1 MSLSKKQIPQTEKL
15 EKSERKSS
23 TLNST
28 LKFYFHMKL
37 FHIPI
42 DSSLMFIFIENILR
56 TSELTHR
63 ILLQRK

>member
-15 EKSERKSS
+15 AKVKEKI
-23 TLNST
+23 T

-56 TSELTHR
+56 TFELTHR